1 VSQPIEGP
9 ALDQIFHDARSYNGW
24 LDKPVSKDLIDQ
36 IYQTLKFGP
45 TSGNGSPARFVFL
58 SSKEAKERLV
68 PYLLPTNVDKV
79 VAAPVGTIV
88 AHDLEFYENIPHLFP
103 HNPGAKAWFEGND
116 ALIDETVNRNG
127 SLQGAYLMIAARAH
141 GLDCGPMSGF
151 DRAGVDREF
160 FDGTAWRSNFLCS
173 LGHGDP
179 KSIFDRSPR
188 LSFDEACLYL

>member
-1 VSQPIEGP
+1 VSQPINGP

-79 VAAPVGTIV
+79 VSAPVVTIV
-88 AHDLEFYENIPHLFP
+88 AHDLEFYEKIPELFP

-151 DRAGVDREF
+151 DRAGADKEF
-160 FDGTAWRSNFLCS
+160 FDGTSWRCNFLCS
-173 LGHGDP
+173 LGYGDP
-179 KSIFDRSPR
+179 ESIFGRSPR